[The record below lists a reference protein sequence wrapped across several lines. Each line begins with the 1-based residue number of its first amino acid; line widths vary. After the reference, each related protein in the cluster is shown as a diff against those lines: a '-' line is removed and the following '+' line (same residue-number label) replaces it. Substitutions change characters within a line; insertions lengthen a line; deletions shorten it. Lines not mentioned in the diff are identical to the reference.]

1 VENQRYEI
9 LKYANEK
16 RLGNVEIVE
25 ETVSGRKSWK
35 DRKLGKLVEKLQK
48 GDILI
53 VPELSRLGR
62 SMLEIME
69 LLSILLRK
77 GVELHIVK
85 NNQILKDDLQSKVFA
100 MAFSIAAE
108 IERELISQRTK
119 EALQRRKAE
128 GKPLGRPK
136 GSRSSSLDN
145 YYEQIKE
152 LIEKG
157 VLLHSVDYGKI
168 DELEENIENATREL
182 ERTKKEIGVEFDV
195 EVMVG
200 TASQAIIGTAL
211 AKKATLIV
219 VGKKGK
225 SILKELILGSTADRV
240 IRDSKIPVLLVP
252 CE

>member
-1 VENQRYEI
+1 MAVYAYIRVSTDKQDVENQRYEI

-16 RLGNVEIVE
+16 KLGNVEILE

-35 DRKLGKLVEKLQK
+35 DRKLGELIEKLQK
-48 GDILI
+48 KDILI

-77 GVELHIVK
+77 GVELHVVK
-85 NNQILKDDLQSKVFA
+85 NNQVLKDDLQSKVFA

-136 GSRSSSLDN
+136 GSRSSSLDK
-145 YYEQIKE
+145 YYDEIKE
-152 LIEKG
+152 LLEKG
-157 VLLHSVDYGKI
+157 VSISSIAK
-168 DELEENIENATREL
+168 
-182 ERTKKEIGVEFDV
+182 
-195 EVMVG
+195 
-200 TASQAIIGTAL
+200 IIGKRYPTVYSYV
-211 AKKATLIV
+211 KRRNLIK
-219 VGKKGK
+219 GKK
-225 SILKELILGSTADRV
+225 S
-240 IRDSKIPVLLVP
+240 
-252 CE
+252 